1 MTNHLRWAGVVL
13 ALALV
18 GCTASSGSSG
28 GATTGD
34 AARGEALF
42 KQSTIGTASAPGCST
57 CHSLDGSTL
66 VGPSQAGVVA
76 RAEAALQSADYKG
89 SAKTVAEYLKESI
102 VTPDAFVEQGFTPGV
117 MYQTFGKE
125 LSDQEIADLVAFLM
139 TQK

>member
-1 MTNHLRWAGVVL
+1 MSKLVAAVGILLSL
-13 ALALV
+13 ALAA
-18 GCTASSGSSG
+18 CGSPAPSG
-28 GATTGD
+28 GGAGD

-57 CHSLDGSTL
+57 CHSLDGSPL
-66 VGPSQAGVVA
+66 VGPSQQGVVG
-76 RAEAALQSADYKG
+76 RAEAAIKSSDYKG
-89 SAKTVAEYLKESI
+89 TAKTVEEYLKESI

-117 MYQTFGKE
+117 MYQNFGKE